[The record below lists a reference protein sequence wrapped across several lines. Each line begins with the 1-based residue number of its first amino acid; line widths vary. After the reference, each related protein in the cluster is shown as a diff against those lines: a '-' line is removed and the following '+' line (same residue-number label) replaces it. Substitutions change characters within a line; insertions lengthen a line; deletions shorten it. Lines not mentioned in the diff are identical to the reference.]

1 MKKTVKDSAVDN
13 FDWLTEHG
21 DYLYRFALARLRD
34 PSQAEDVVQET
45 LLAAIQSSNFSGL
58 SAPRTWLT
66 GILKHKIIDLMRKQI
81 KEPSQEY
88 VDEFQQGT
96 IDDADMDDFF
106 TEKGAWS
113 DKPQLWTKPDG
124 QLEQKQFFETLQSC
138 MDKLP
143 KKLVAIFT
151 LRDIEEED
159 NEKICKD
166 LEITPT
172 NAWVMLYR
180 ARMSLR
186 KCLEFNW
193 MGS

>member
-1 MKKTVKDSAVDN
+1 MIKMTELSEIKN
-13 FDWLTEHG
+13 YNWLAEHG

-34 PSQAEDVVQET
+34 PSKAEDVVQDT
-45 LLAAIQSSNFSGL
+45 FLAAIQNSNFSGL
-58 SAPRTWLT
+58 SSRRTWLI

-88 VDEFQQGT
+88 VDEFQQVK

-124 QLEQKQFFETLQSC
+124 QLEQKQFFETLQNC

-159 NEKICKD
+159 NEKICKE